1 MMTRGRTKRCF
12 IAAAIAV
19 AATVGAGS
27 AVAGVVTITQDFN
40 SPGQLSN
47 FNNFVQFNANPA
59 STGGM
64 AESTTGGVAGSGSI
78 SNPNVATTDQ
88 TLTYAPQGFDFSQV
102 GQTIT
107 ESIVFRASSDFST
120 VGAGGVKPVQ
130 LGFLT
135 LPAAGFNG
143 NANQGPAGNPA
154 FASIRIN
161 MPTAASANA
170 QLQGQDKT
178 AAGGTSNFP
187 ATLPTLTLTAS
198 EYYQI
203 SLSATQNGGGNYT
216 ISGAIQDMGTDG
228 QTITGAPVTI
238 AATARTAIPDLATTV
253 YAGFRTQGLSG
264 GANYDNFSVTGTA
277 VATPE
282 PVSAGLFALGG
293 VGLLARRR
301 RRGSHVM

>member
-1 MMTRGRTKRCF
+1 MRTRARTERCF
-12 IAAAIAV
+12 IAAAAGTVVAV
-19 AATVGAGS
+19 AGWAGS
-27 AVAGVVTITQDFN
+27 AGAGVVAITQDFN

-47 FNNFVQFNANPA
+47 FNSFVQFNGNPA
-59 STGGM
+59 STGGI
-64 AESTTGGVAGSGSI
+64 AESTSGGVANGGSL
-78 SNPNVATTDQ
+78 SNPNVSTTDQ
-88 TLTYAPQGFDFSQV
+88 TLTYAPQAFDFSQV

-107 ESIVFRASSDFST
+107 ESIVFRAGSDFST

-154 FASIRIN
+154 FTSIRIN
-161 MPTAASANA
+161 LPTAGSANA

-178 AAGGTSNFP
+178 TTGGTSGFP

-198 EYYQI
+198 EYYQV
-203 SLSATQNGGGNYT
+203 SLSATQNGGGSYT

-228 QTITGAPVTI
+228 QTVTGSPVTI
-238 AATARTAIPDLATTV
+238 AATTRTGIPDLATTV
-253 YAGFRTQGLSG
+253 YAAFRTQAISG

-277 VATPE
+277 AATPE
-282 PVSAGLFALGG
+282 PVSAGVFALGG
-293 VGLLARRR
+293 LGLLARRR
-301 RRGSHVM
+301 RARA